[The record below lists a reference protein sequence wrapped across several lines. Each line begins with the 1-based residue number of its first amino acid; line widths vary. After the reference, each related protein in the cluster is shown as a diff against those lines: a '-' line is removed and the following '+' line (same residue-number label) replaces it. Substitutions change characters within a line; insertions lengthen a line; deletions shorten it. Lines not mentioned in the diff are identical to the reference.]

1 MAKAEA
7 DGQQVNIPALRRARD
22 GVTKSSISG
31 ALLDLRSGHEDGR

>member
-7 DGQQVNIPALRRARD
+7 NGQQVNIPALCCKRD

-31 ALLDLRSGHEDGR
+31 ALLDLRSGYEGGR